1 MTFDEKHDN
10 VSTRNAVPPIRV
22 RDVEGIVGGGLFGA
36 LLAGGLMNLV
46 FYELMMQFAQIVG
59 SFSHTVAWLV
69 LFGLGVVFAAGF
81 EVYVRLS
88 FDPFV
93 RSIIAL
99 TKRSS
104 ILRKLLSPM
113 VHKSPMGSVCYLLG
127 QGYGL
132 AIGVGHVLLVPL
144 WLTHVMGVP
153 TPFPMLN
160 LHGLLAVV
168 GWVVYGSMMALVFGL
183 VVET

>member
-1 MTFDEKHDN
+1 M
-10 VSTRNAVPPIRV
+10 STRNAVRPVRV
-22 RDVEGIVGGGLFGA
+22 RDVEGVVGGGLFGA

-46 FYELMMQFAQIVG
+46 EYDLMMQFAEIVG
-59 SFSHTVAWLV
+59 SHSHTVAWLV

-81 EVYVRLS
+81 EVYVGKA

-93 RSIIAL
+93 RSIMAL
-99 TKRSS
+99 TKRSAV
-104 ILRKLLSPM
+104 LRKLLAPM

-132 AIGVGHVLLVPL
+132 AIGAAHVLLVPL

-160 LHGLLAVV
+160 LEGLLAVV

-183 VVET
+183 VVEV